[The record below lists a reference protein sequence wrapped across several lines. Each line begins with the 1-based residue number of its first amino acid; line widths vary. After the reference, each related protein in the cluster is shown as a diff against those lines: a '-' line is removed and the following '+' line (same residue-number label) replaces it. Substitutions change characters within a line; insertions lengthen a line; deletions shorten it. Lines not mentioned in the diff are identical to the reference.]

1 MKKTIFSVL
10 LMLSFVLANAQTK
23 LAGRTYHNANVMT
36 GMMDKI
42 MRESLETQMQE
53 KLDNVIAEA
62 EKKKGRKLSEEEKK
76 KVKEQAMAESKALLN
91 SMMKTALTIDFKDE
105 KKIAINMDITINE
118 EAMKKIGIGWLQR
131 KALKALVSVVPN
143 FKGEYKVKDNLVI
156 TYEDDEPSD
165 TIQISPDGKQLYG
178 KMDDIKFTV
187 TRIK

>member
-1 MKKTIFSVL
+1 
-10 LMLSFVLANAQTK
+10 
-23 LAGRTYHNANVMT
+23 
-36 GMMDKI
+36 
-42 MRESLETQMQE
+42 
-53 KLDNVIAEA
+53 
-62 EKKKGRKLSEEEKK
+62 
-76 KVKEQAMAESKALLN
+76 MAESKEHL
-91 SMMKTALTIDFKDE
+91 SSIMKTALTIDFKDE

-156 TYEDDEPSD
+156 TYDGGEPSD

-178 KMDDIKFTV
+178 KMDDTKYTV

>member
-1 MKKTIFSVL
+1 
-10 LMLSFVLANAQTK
+10 MLSFVLANAQTK

-62 EKKKGRKLSEEEKK
+62 EKKKGRKLSAEEKK

-91 SMMKTALTIDFKDE
+91 SMMKIDFKDE

-156 TYEDDEPSD
+156 VYEDKEPSD

>member
-62 EKKKGRKLSEEEKK
+62 EKKKGRKLSAEEKK